1 MMFKC
6 LARRAA
12 LLAGFFALPFF
23 TNDLVANGTN
33 NTPNNARVVLLCID
47 GLHELDLANWIK
59 AHPTSAM
66 ASLVQTGVRYT
77 SAYTPRPSDSFPTF
91 LALVTGGSPVS
102 TGVWYD
108 DSYDRSLWP
117 PNTTSGPT
125 GTAVTFTEGPDIN
138 PLALDGGGG
147 LNPGALPRDPA
158 RGGAV
163 VYPHNYLRVNT
174 IFEVVKAAG
183 GRTAYAEKHLTYE
196 IAHGPSGQGVDDLYT
211 PEINANNSFGIAITK
226 SVPATEN
233 YDDLKVQAIV
243 NQIHGLD
250 HTGTN
255 AAPIPTL
262 FGMNF
267 QAVSVAQKLKVSV
280 TATGGSM
287 PGAGSYADGA
297 GTPGLLLADALQHTD
312 NSVSTIMSNLVQAGL
327 YNSTFVVL
335 VGKHGNSPVD
345 TNRFVALNPAN
356 LTTLIDPAI
365 ATIAKATIDDV
376 GLFWLA
382 DQSKAEAVAAQFRAN
397 QNNTLYNIQDVFAG
411 ESLRWQWT
419 DPLVDPRAPDVLLFP
434 KPGTIFTT
442 SNKKFAEHGGGT
454 EQDTHIALVVSHPS
468 LIARVAKTPVNTT
481 QVAPTILQLLGL
493 NPLSLQAVVQE
504 RTALLPGFD
513 PVQAAANPPF
523 QPGAFS
529 YCPTNYVQLQ
539 NGQATLQLS
548 EFQNHNYILQGST
561 DLTNWTS
568 ISTNRMQYGGSLT
581 LSDPS
586 AASFSNRFYR
596 AVVAP

>member
-1 MMFKC
+1 
-6 LARRAA
+6 
-12 LLAGFFALPFF
+12 
-23 TNDLVANGTN
+23 
-33 NTPNNARVVLLCID
+33 
-47 GLHELDLANWIK
+47 
-59 AHPTSAM
+59 
-66 ASLVQTGVRYT
+66 
-77 SAYTPRPSDSFPTF
+77 
-91 LALVTGGSPVS
+91 
-102 TGVWYD
+102 
-108 DSYDRSLWP
+108 
-117 PNTTSGPT
+117 
-125 GTAVTFTEGPDIN
+125 
-138 PLALDGGGG
+138 
-147 LNPGALPRDPA
+147 
-158 RGGAV
+158 
-163 VYPHNYLRVNT
+163 
-174 IFEVVKAAG
+174 
-183 GRTAYAEKHLTYE
+183 
-196 IAHGPSGQGVDDLYT
+196 
-211 PEINANNSFGIAITK
+211 
-226 SVPATEN
+226 
-233 YDDLKVQAIV
+233 
-243 NQIHGLD
+243 
-250 HTGTN
+250 
-255 AAPIPTL
+255 
-262 FGMNF
+262 
-267 QAVSVAQKLKVSV
+267 
-280 TATGGSM
+280 
-287 PGAGSYADGA
+287 
-297 GTPGLLLADALQHTD
+297 
-312 NSVSTIMSNLVQAGL
+312 
-327 YNSTFVVL
+327 
-335 VGKHGNSPVD
+335 
-345 TNRFVALNPAN
+345 
-356 LTTLIDPAI
+356 
-365 ATIAKATIDDV
+365 
-376 GLFWLA
+376 
-382 DQSKAEAVAAQFRAN
+382 
-397 QNNTLYNIQDVFAG
+397 VFAG